1 MKEICEALFCFW
13 LKCFKFGGKK
23 VQVEYTKM
31 LPKVHLK
38 KKKNSEF
45 FSPQEKEKSTL
56 KFKETDALTTKLA
69 IVEEEIIFPLK
80 YLNSTESDLNFKF
93 EFTKKNIINFIE
105 TEINDKTEFKPLVN
119 KDGFDIYIKESG
131 SIFSSEF
138 PMIKTFYKIPK
149 TKFRKNEINIKLLEQ
164 FMNMPD
170 KRLSWD
176 SSIKEYKIIEKDKNK
191 EELYLLYSIYKS
203 PIIFV
208 SERDVIE
215 KRFDF
220 YENEIYYEFSSSVKE
235 DYLPLKENIVRI
247 DNHCSLYKMYEEGE
261 YIHIASITQVD
272 TKYNMPK
279 AMMSFQLPLNY
290 KKWYD
295 SLINAINDEAE
306 LNDQSDQTEQSEQSE
321 QSSERLTS
329 AEKN

>member
-138 PMIKTFYKIPK
+138 PMIKTFYKVPK

-176 SSIKEYKIIEKDKNK
+176 A
-191 EELYLLYSIYKS
+191 
-203 PIIFV
+203 
-208 SERDVIE
+208 R
-215 KRFDF
+215 
-220 YENEIYYEFSSSVKE
+220 
-235 DYLPLKENIVRI
+235 
-247 DNHCSLYKMYEEGE
+247 
-261 YIHIASITQVD
+261 
-272 TKYNMPK
+272 
-279 AMMSFQLPLNY
+279 
-290 KKWYD
+290 
-295 SLINAINDEAE
+295 
-306 LNDQSDQTEQSEQSE
+306 
-321 QSSERLTS
+321 
-329 AEKN
+329 

>member
-1 MKEICEALFCFW
+1 
-13 LKCFKFGGKK
+13 
-23 VQVEYTKM
+23 
-31 LPKVHLK
+31 
-38 KKKNSEF
+38 
-45 FSPQEKEKSTL
+45 
-56 KFKETDALTTKLA
+56 
-69 IVEEEIIFPLK
+69 
-80 YLNSTESDLNFKF
+80 
-93 EFTKKNIINFIE
+93 
-105 TEINDKTEFKPLVN
+105 
-119 KDGFDIYIKESG
+119 
-131 SIFSSEF
+131 
-138 PMIKTFYKIPK
+138 
-149 TKFRKNEINIKLLEQ
+149 
-164 FMNMPD
+164 MPD

-235 DYLPLKENIVRI
+235 DYLPVKENIVRI

-261 YIHIASITQVD
+261 YIHIVSITQVD